1 MGNKKSILIVGPFP
15 KPITGLSLANKI
27 VKEILDKNLFFK
39 VSIVNTS
46 FPSFKEN
53 IGKFSFQK
61 LVFFLKAN
69 LQLYRIFQHQ
79 IIYIT
84 PGQTF
89 LGVLKYGS
97 FIILGAFLKKE
108 MIVHVHGNYLG
119 TQYNLLSGIKKKVFH
134 FLISQFTKGIVLSDS
149 LKPNLQPFLTSEK
162 IFSLPNFAQPYLI
175 SENQNVETSEL
186 KIIYLSNLMK
196 EKGIFTLLNAL
207 QILEVQKIKY
217 SAKIAGNIDD
227 SSLKQIQSKIK
238 KLKHTSYIGIV
249 DGQEKKELLDW
260 GNIFVLPT
268 YYKMEGQPISILEAM
283 ATKNVIITTQHA
295 GIPDLIEENNNG
307 FFIDPKG
314 KGKLE
319 DILIFLA
326 KHQEEILRIA
336 EFNRTHFLR
345 NFTLRQFEEN
355 LLQILDK

>member
-1 MGNKKSILIVGPFP
+1 M
-15 KPITGLSLANKI
+15 
-27 VKEILDKNLFFK
+27 
-39 VSIVNTS
+39 
-46 FPSFKEN
+46 
-53 IGKFSFQK
+53 
-61 LVFFLKAN
+61 
-69 LQLYRIFQHQ
+69 
-79 IIYIT
+79 
-84 PGQTF
+84 
-89 LGVLKYGS
+89 
-97 FIILGAFLKKE
+97 
-108 MIVHVHGNYLG
+108 
-119 TQYNLLSGIKKKVFH
+119 
-134 FLISQFTKGIVLSDS
+134 
-149 LKPNLQPFLTSEK
+149 
-162 IFSLPNFAQPYLI
+162 
-175 SENQNVETSEL
+175 
-186 KIIYLSNLMK
+186 
-196 EKGIFTLLNAL
+196 

-227 SSLKQIQSKIK
+227 SSLKEIQSKIK